1 MFFFGP
7 SIGHLCLVV
16 GVDMDVDRSS
26 LDKPAVTISTGVG
39 LHTCVET
46 LVVQQSSSGCESF
59 PTIFAN
65 VRPLPSVGSLV
76 FFNNTVVNR
85 AKVTMIALE
94 LFFGCLSVKI

>member
-1 MFFFGP
+1 M
-7 SIGHLCLVV
+7 V

>member
-1 MFFFGP
+1 MFFFWP
-7 SIGHLCLVV
+7 SISHLCLVV
-16 GVDMDVDRSS
+16 SVDMDVDRSS
-26 LDKPAVTISTGVG
+26 LNKPTITIPTGVG
-39 LHTCVET
+39 LHTSVET
-46 LVVQQSSSGCESF
+46 LMIQQSSPGCESF

>member
-1 MFFFGP
+1 M
-7 SIGHLCLVV
+7 S
-16 GVDMDVDRSS
+16 VDMDVDRSS
-26 LDKPAVTISTGVG
+26 LNKPTVTISTGVR
-39 LHTCVET
+39 LNTSVET
-46 LVVQQSSSGCESF
+46 LMIQQSSSGCESF

-65 VRPLPSVGSLV
+65 VRPLPGVGSLV